1 MLPVGR
7 LVLVARDGD
16 FIPSGKNDRS
26 HRDAALLA
34 GLRGAEAGSMAAVMF
49 ERRGH

>member
-1 MLPVGR
+1 MLPVAR
-7 LVLVARDGD
+7 LVLGARDG
-16 FIPSGKNDRS
+16 FFNPSGKNDRS

-34 GLRGAEAGSMAAVMF
+34 GLHGAVAGSKAAVMF